1 MGLDGSQKTGA
12 ACEPLRRPAAALNQ
26 QKGGGMNYLKKRFA
40 EGSTWAGLVGLIPAL
55 ITAAQAGI
63 SEASV
68 GSLLVALIC
77 VIYPEAR
84 SRG

>member
-1 MGLDGSQKTGA
+1 
-12 ACEPLRRPAAALNQ
+12 
-26 QKGGGMNYLKKRFA
+26 MNYLKKRFA
-40 EGSTWAGLVGLIPAL
+40 EGSTWAGLFGLIPAV
-55 ITAAQAGI
+55 ITAAQSGI